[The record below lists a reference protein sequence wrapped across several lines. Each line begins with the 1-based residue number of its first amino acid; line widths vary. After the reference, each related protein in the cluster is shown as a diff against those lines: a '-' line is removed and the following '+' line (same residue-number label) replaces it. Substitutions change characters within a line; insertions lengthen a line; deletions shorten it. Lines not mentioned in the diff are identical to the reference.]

1 MNRFLAS
8 DDEIIFG
15 QRESVVEILQE
26 RFGVWALEISLLL
39 QGLAESLTVRSPN
52 GGTLLLSL
60 LADKSVKRSAVS
72 RGGTNRLRFDLS
84 RTQAEYLQT
93 VLLRAYRDGMADV
106 EHVHVEGAFAG
117 TTYDLTFFFGASRP
131 PMSAEEAA
139 KLLQD

>member
-15 QRESVVEILQE
+15 QREAVVEIMQE
-26 RFGVWALEISLLL
+26 RFGVWTLELSLLL

-60 LADKSVKRSAVS
+60 LADKRVKRSTVS
-72 RGGTNRLRFDLS
+72 RGGTNKLRFDLS
-84 RTQAEYLQT
+84 RTQTEYLQT

-106 EHVHVEGAFAG
+106 DHVHIEGEFAG
-117 TTYDLTFFFGASRP
+117 TAYDLTFFFGASQP

-139 KLLQD
+139 KRMQD

>member
-15 QRESVVEILQE
+15 QGEAVVEIMQE
-26 RFGVWALEISLLL
+26 RFGVWTLEISLLL
-39 QGLAESLTVRSPN
+39 QGLAESLTVRSPK

-60 LADKSVKRSAVS
+60 LADKRVRRSAVS
-72 RGGTNRLRFDLS
+72 CGGTDKLRFDLS

-106 EHVHVEGAFAG
+106 DHVHIEGALAG
-117 TTYDLTFFFGASRP
+117 TAYDLTFFFGASRP

-139 KLLQD
+139 RRLQD